1 MGYCVKYF
9 MEQAMA
15 DDNERWV
22 SVSELAE
29 HFGFCK
35 DTIYTWLANK
45 NMPALRAGKLK
56 LKNGLRK
63 AELLMENPQK
73 ESRKR
78 KSDES

>member
-1 MGYCVKYF
+1 
-9 MEQAMA
+9 MA

-45 NMPALRAGKLK
+45 NMPALRAGKLWK
-56 LKNGLRK
+56 FKISQVEKWLEEGGASHGKSAKRK
-63 AELLMENPQK
+63 QK
-73 ESRKR
+73 EK
-78 KSDES
+78 K